1 MPERALEWR
10 SACCGSWPTPEALA
24 AWCLGWPWPGMAI
37 GALAQYALSQSFP
50 GCLLCSAAILALLD
64 LLRVLRG
71 LITHAASLPALLQVA
86 VPEFLYSLAWT
97 PVVYLLFRA
106 IFRRVGGT
114 KLA

>member
-1 MPERALEWR
+1 MPGRALEWR
-10 SACCGSWPTPEALA
+10 SACCGSWPTPAALA
-24 AWCLGWPWPGMAI
+24 AWCLG
-37 GALAQYALSQSFP
+37 
-50 GCLLCSAAILALLD
+50 LLCSAATLALLD

-71 LITHAASLPALLQVA
+71 LITHTASLPALLQVA

-97 PVVYLLFRA
+97 PVIYLLFRA

>member
-1 MPERALEWR
+1 M
-10 SACCGSWPTPEALA
+10 
-24 AWCLGWPWPGMAI
+24 
-37 GALAQYALSQSFP
+37 
-50 GCLLCSAAILALLD
+50 
-64 LLRVLRG
+64 LRG